1 MFLNSNILGFQNL
14 FPCQASDL
22 VVKDSENEAVWNSW
36 VGWVGH
42 LLINL
47 TRDWSNL
54 FPQDSSEDNEV
65 CPCFGIAAETFG
77 MHLSEHIRL
86 INVTLHHLKY

>member
-36 VGWVGH
+36 VGWVGYGAGFKQGVG
-42 LLINL
+42 
-47 TRDWSNL
+47 T
-54 FPQDSSEDNEV
+54 
-65 CPCFGIAAETFG
+65 GA
-77 MHLSEHIRL
+77 
-86 INVTLHHLKY
+86 